1 MDRRDPIMPR
11 RRKGDAVS
19 GWVIIDKPIGKT
31 SAQVV
36 NHVRRILNAQKA
48 GHAGTLDPLASGIL
62 PIALGE
68 ATKTISFAMDTLK
81 DYQFDVRWG
90 EERDT
95 QDIEGRVIARSD
107 LRPTEEQI
115 TAVLPK
121 FVGHIDQVPPIYSA
135 IKVNGRRSYDLARNQ
150 ENVRLEPRKVFVKSF
165 SLKNKKDEDRATFIV
180 TCGKGTYVRSLA
192 RDLAIQLG
200 TCGHV
205 SSLRRL
211 KVGSFSEKDSISL
224 DYLETLAHSPA
235 NFTKLLPV
243 EVALDGIP
251 AMPLSGDQAY
261 RMRNGQSVPLEK
273 GADWCC
279 SLNLEEDALIYT
291 VSLGVPVA
299 IARLQEGFV
308 RPIRVLNF

>member
-1 MDRRDPIMPR
+1 MPR
-11 RRKGDAVS
+11 RKKGNPVS

-36 NHVRRILNAQKA
+36 NDVRRALNAQKA
-48 GHAGTLDPLASGIL
+48 GHAGTLDPLASGVL

-68 ATKTISFAMDTLK
+68 ATKTISFAMDSLK
-81 DYQFDVRWG
+81 DYQFDISWG

-95 QDIEGRVIARSD
+95 QDSEGQVVAESN

-115 TAVLPK
+115 ITALPS
-121 FVGHIDQVPPIYSA
+121 FLGYIDQVPPIFSA
-135 IKVNGRRSYDLARNQ
+135 IKINGRRSYDLARNQ
-150 ENVRLEPRKVFVKSF
+150 ENVILEPRKVFVESF
-165 SLKNKKDEDRATFIV
+165 SLINIKDEGSATFMV
-180 TCGKGTYVRSLA
+180 TSGKGTYIRALA
-192 RDLAIQLG
+192 RDLAAKLG
-200 TCGHV
+200 TCGHI

-211 KVGSFSEKDSISL
+211 KVGSFSENDAISL